1 MADFSVYLQQRALS
15 ARAKATRT
23 RQTAILA
30 NLEAD
35 ASEREAAVYEEA
47 LRDYEEKNAGR
58 F

>member
-1 MADFSVYLQQRALS
+1 MNNITDFSIYLQQRA
-15 ARAKATRT
+15 KATQT